1 MSAYSAC
8 DSAEPPSPQ
17 FKESAW
23 RRICF
28 FQKCVKKQDFIFQ
41 NQIQIPL
48 KIIIPLINTILENT
62 IQVGIMSTSA
72 GA

>member
-1 MSAYSAC
+1 M
-8 DSAEPPSPQ
+8 
-17 FKESAW
+17 
-23 RRICF
+23 F
-28 FQKCVKKQDFIFQ
+28 FSEMCKKQDFIFQ

>member
-1 MSAYSAC
+1 MI
-8 DSAEPPSPQ
+8 
-17 FKESAW
+17 FK
-23 RRICF
+23 
-28 FQKCVKKQDFIFQ
+28 KCVKQQDFVFQ
-41 NQIQIPL
+41 NQIRIPL